1 MKFQFDPRNLPDSLK
16 TQEAQDAF
24 CAAVLQRMDN
34 SAAGVAKDDSL
45 FAAVVG
51 MLVLDG
57 FSDPS
62 TASFDNGFWGIRGE
76 SAGSTTLSDG
86 GTDVPNKNIYQEVAG
101 AVSKFPGHRGVV
113 FFQELADV
121 SRHLLENTDEV
132 PFDSPSFLSQ
142 IRVFDDAYVQNGAQG
157 DTLDLP
163 DLSGSAGSAAPDDL
177 RPDNVRAVGVI
188 LAAYNL
194 EQLRLFDAVDRIIET
209 WWNGQLPVGSDKGSK
224 ALDDFYWSSEFR
236 LSPSARHMQYGRVLG
251 ITGGEVSTEVQ
262 PNTQFNDL
270 WMRLIASLAEYDRQ
284 QRIGDLVSG
293 QRTSALTLTG
303 EQVRQAARNLAANAS
318 LYGWGGTQ
326 FAARRLAKHVQAAF
340 AILNTPEIQSA
351 YGVDGPYKVIERV
364 APEIGGTPNIV
375 RYRTLADSGK
385 KILDLIAKYAP
396 IWSGGTGNPLFSDA
410 GQTNVVNTIAHGL
423 GAIGQLIAGQN
434 AAGAGGLANVPLG
447 AAPPP
452 QVADGPADVSPAD
465 QDSFMRQ
472 AGYVIAVMG
481 IKNDQVE
488 QFSQPAETQ
497 YAPSIPSLAPVSSG
511 GSTNGSDGI
520 DQLRQMVAQG
530 QVPSADQLK
539 ALVLPTH

>member
-1 MKFQFDPRNLPDSLK
+1 MKFQFDPRNLPDNL
-16 TQEAQDAF
+16 QARDAQDAF
-24 CAAVLQRMDN
+24 CTTVLQLMEN
-34 SAAGVAKDDSL
+34 SAAGVAKDDAL

-57 FSDPS
+57 FTDPS
-62 TASFDNGFWGIRGE
+62 SASFDNGFWGIRGE
-76 SAGSTTLSDG
+76 SAASTTMGDG
-86 GTDVPNKNIYQEVAG
+86 VTDVPNKHVYQDVAAAIG
-101 AVSKFPGHRGVV
+101 KFTGHRGTV

-121 SRHLLENTDEV
+121 SRHLLQNTGEV
-132 PFDSPSFLSQ
+132 PVDSPSFFSQ

-157 DTLDLP
+157 DSLDLP
-163 DLSGSAGSAAPDDL
+163 DLSGAQGSAAPDDL
-177 RPDNVRAVGVI
+177 RPDNIRAVGVI

-236 LSPSARHMQYGRVLG
+236 LSPTARHMQYGRVLG

-284 QRIGDLVSG
+284 QRIGDLVGG

-303 EQVRQAARNLAANAS
+303 EQVRQAGRNLAANAS

-326 FAARRLAKHVQAAF
+326 FAGRRLAKHVQSAF
-340 AILNTPEIQSA
+340 DILNTPEIQSA

-364 APEIGGTPNIV
+364 SPEIGGTPNIV
-375 RYRTLADSGK
+375 KYRTLADSGK
-385 KILDLIAKYAP
+385 KILDLVAKYTS

-410 GQTNVVNTIAHGL
+410 GQTNVVNTIAQGL

-434 AAGAGGLANVPLG
+434 AAVVGANANVPG

-452 QVADGPADVSPAD
+452 SVVSGTPDVSATD

-481 IKNDQVE
+481 IKDDQVE

-497 YAPSIPSLAPVSSG
+497 YAPSIPSLAPMSG
-511 GSTNGSDGI
+511 GASTNGSDGI